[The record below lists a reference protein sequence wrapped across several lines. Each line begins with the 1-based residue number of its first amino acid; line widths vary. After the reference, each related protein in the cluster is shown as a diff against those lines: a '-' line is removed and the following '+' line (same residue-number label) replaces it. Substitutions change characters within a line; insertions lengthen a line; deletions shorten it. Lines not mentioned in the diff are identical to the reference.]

1 MTAKAREES
10 CLCHS
15 NYCFKPFVT
24 NNSAVN
30 YLLESFATNSPNSS
44 STDAKGNLNSD
55 SFRYTDPSEIQFFQ
69 TLSYNTA
76 PLKIVTD
83 STVREVAQLMSRLV
97 LPVH

>member
-1 MTAKAREES
+1 M
-10 CLCHS
+10 
-15 NYCFKPFVT
+15 
-24 NNSAVN
+24 N

-55 SFRYTDPSEIQFFQ
+55 SFRYTDQQSEIQFFQ